1 MGRGK
6 SKASGGSAGGGAKAK
21 STQIKNQFLESAMNS
36 RLKGVQRDA
45 KNGTG
50 NYSFKDAK
58 PVNAKDAMKMT
69 EMRFM
74 EKNGNT
80 LVHGLIGNKHVFIA
94 DKSDSKIIEDL
105 KKKKEK
111 VSHSN
116 KAEVTRPEI
125 RTTSTYDRWRKRNKS
140 NFDAWFGKR

>member
-6 SKASGGSAGGGAKAK
+6 SKASGGSASGGMKAK

-36 RLKGVQRDA
+36 KLKGVQRDA

-50 NYSFKDAK
+50 NYSFKDAS
-58 PVNAKDAMKMT
+58 PVNISDAMKMT

-94 DKSDSKIIEDL
+94 DKSDSKIIKDL
-105 KKKKEK
+105 EKKKKNA
-111 VSHSN
+111 SHSN
-116 KAEVTRPEI
+116 KAEITRPEI
-125 RTTSTYDRWRKRNKS
+125 RTTSTYDRWRSRNKK